1 MTPRP
6 ESVMAEHWIDARRD
20 DLLRFTKRL
29 IATPSPNP
37 PGDERAMATVIL
49 EEMESLGLIGT
60 EIAAKDPQRPNLL
73 YRLAG
78 SNSGPTLMLCG
89 HSDTKPVG
97 DFSKWDSDPFEPV
110 VRDGKLFG
118 LGSTDMKGAVAAMI
132 YATAALRQSGAAL
145 AGDLLLVIN
154 ADEELSMRFG
164 SEFLAV
170 EYGLRADIAL
180 LGEPSGIAGP
190 EIEFLHLLSRG
201 VSCFKIRV
209 RGTQMHSSLSDRLAS
224 VNASVKL
231 AHVLQHMNEK
241 LELTFQPHP
250 LCAKPTVNLGVRLL
264 GGVGYGV
271 YPGTAEFHAD
281 IRTLPGM
288 TEQQLRADIERCL
301 DLLRAN
307 DPQLDVEVEFE
318 APPLNWLPPT
328 EVAADH
334 PFVGNLLASAER
346 VLGRRPKLSAF
357 PGGSDAAKYQGLAG
371 IPTIPSFGPG
381 WLDLAHGPNECVGVE
396 AVVQAAKIYALAAHA
411 YLTSEGE
418 AH

>member
-1 MTPRP
+1 MTRRP
-6 ESVMAEHWIDARRD
+6 ELLMAEQWLDARRD
-20 DLLRFTKRL
+20 DLLRFTKRM

-49 EEMESLGLIGT
+49 EEMESLGLSGT
-60 EIAAKDPQRPNLL
+60 EIAAKEPHRPNLL
-73 YRLAG
+73 FRLAG
-78 SNSGPTLMLCG
+78 STPGPTLMLCG

-97 DFSKWDSDPFEPV
+97 DVSKWDSDPFDPV
-110 VRDGKLFG
+110 VREGKLFG

-132 YATAALRQSGAAL
+132 YATAALRHCGAAL
-145 AGDLLLVIN
+145 AGDLLLVVN

-164 SEFLAV
+164 SEYLAV

-190 EIEFLHLLSRG
+190 EFEYLHLLSRG

-209 RGTQMHSSLSDRLAS
+209 RGTQMHSSLSDRLPS
-224 VNASVKL
+224 VNASIKL
-231 AHVLQHMNEK
+231 AHVLQQMNER
-241 LELTFQPHP
+241 LELTFQPHS

-271 YPGTAEFHAD
+271 YPGIAEFHAD

-288 TEQQLRADIERCL
+288 TEQQLRADIERLL
-301 DLLRAN
+301 DSLRAK
-307 DPQLDVEVEFE
+307 DPELNVETEFE

-334 PFVGNLLASAER
+334 PFVGNLLGSAER

-357 PGGSDAAKYQGLAG
+357 PGGSDAAKYQALAG

-396 AVVQAAKIYALAAHA
+396 AVVQAAKIYALAALD
-411 YLTSEGE
+411 YLSPERE
-418 AH
+418 PH